1 MSDLTGGISP
11 ISPSSCAA
19 SSESD
24 AKPRQTAQLPIGAM
38 VMMLV
43 ALVVAMEGV
52 MGEAYSVWCL
62 MGVALNLY
70 YLAYPFL
77 FGTPQRGKGSGAAGR
92 RRAVKIKTNT

>member
-1 MSDLTGGISP
+1 MHELA
-11 ISPSSCAA
+11 PSAFPYFLLMTLPLA
-19 SSESD
+19 WHR
-24 AKPRQTAQLPIGAM
+24 PPPVAQLPIGAM

-43 ALVVAMEGV
+43 ALVAAMEGV
-52 MGEAYSVWCL
+52 MGEAYSVWCF

-92 RRAVKIKTNT
+92 RRAVKIKTYT